1 VIGQTY
7 LRQYYSAHRRV
18 RIEGVMDRAGVL
30 RDFWPAAPP
39 EAADRPFYRGDI
51 FSHMILGNLVHTST
65 VLIRR
70 DRLARAGGFDETL
83 VKSGEDYEF
92 HLRTCFHGPV
102 GFLDAPSIL
111 YRYGGADQL
120 TGPGRPSD
128 SPLGVFAARNNLRT
142 VQKWLELGRGRIA
155 LPGREVRRHVA
166 DSYGW
171 LGEEELTARN
181 LRAGRADLWR
191 SLRLWPT
198 QPRRWALLAFYY
210 LPAFVRRAIRKV
222 WARSARKRGNSSP
235 PLVPG
240 APTPG

>member
-1 VIGQTY
+1 
-7 LRQYYSAHRRV
+7 
-18 RIEGVMDRAGVL
+18 MDRAGVL

-51 FSHMILGNLVHTST
+51 FSPMLLGNLVHTST

-83 VKSGEDYEF
+83 VKAGEDYEF

-111 YRYGGADQL
+111 YRAGAPDSITGGSRPGHVYG
-120 TGPGRPSD
+120 
-128 SPLGVFAARNNLRT
+128 ARHNLRT
-142 VQKWLELGRGRIA
+142 VQKWLGLGGDRVT
-155 LPGREVRRHVA
+155 LPGRVVRRHVA

-171 LGEEELTARN
+171 LGEEELEAGD

-198 QPRRWALLAFYY
+198 QPRRWALLAYY
-210 LPAFVRRAIRKV
+210 SLPAFVRRALRT
-222 WARSARKRGNSSP
+222 ARGKP
-235 PLVPG
+235 PG
-240 APTPG
+240 G